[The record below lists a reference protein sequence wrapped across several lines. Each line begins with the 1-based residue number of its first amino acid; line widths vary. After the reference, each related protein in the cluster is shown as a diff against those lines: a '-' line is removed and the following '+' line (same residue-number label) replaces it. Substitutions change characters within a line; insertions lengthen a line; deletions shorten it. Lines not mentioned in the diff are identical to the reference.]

1 MNNKQKLTKL
11 NELINQKVT
20 FVLNEIKKKA
30 KDKQKLQKLKKAKKM
45 KMEGMTV
52 EGAKTVEKDDVG
64 KFWIVTNP
72 AHSDDVSNVFE
83 SDIFNFSEKISNG
96 SLKYENIKAIMRK
109 EDRAKRIGERL
120 VRERMAAVGEAK
132 DKANELK
139 NLKGEVIN
147 KAKAL
152 KKQKQ
157 ETIQAVTQ
165 LKEALAKR
173 KK

>member
-1 MNNKQKLTKL
+1 MNKSNNKLQKLE
-11 NELINQKVT
+11 ELINQKVT
-20 FVLNEIKKKA
+20 SVLNEIKKKT
-30 KDKQKLQKLKKAKKM
+30 KQKALKKSKKM

-52 EGAKTVEKDDVG
+52 EGTKSVEKDDVG
-64 KFWIVTNP
+64 KFWVVTNP

-120 VRERMAAVGEAK
+120 VRERMAQVGEAK
-132 DKANELK
+132 AKAEELK

-152 KKQKQ
+152 KKQKH
-157 ETIQAVTQ
+157 ETLQAVQQ
-165 LKEALAKR
+165 LKEALSKR